1 MLDVEELGYDRLEEY
16 LSMLRERAAWLE
28 AKGLPMWD
36 PAYLERDAF
45 VGRYGNPA
53 CYLMKDDDQAVGG
66 FALVDRDGAWDDS
79 DGVEACYVH
88 KLVVRRSGAGKGYA
102 AEALGWILDFA
113 ESRGLDAVRLDY
125 YADRPYLARL
135 YSSCGFAA
143 RPDRVMPDGT
153 RITPAEARLP
163 RRI

>member
-28 AKGLPMWD
+28 ERGFPMWD

-53 CYLMKDDDQAVGG
+53 CYLMKDDGQVVGG
-66 FALVDRDGAWDDS
+66 FALADRDGAWDDA
-79 DGVEACYVH
+79 DGVEAWYVH
-88 KLVVRRSGAGKGYA
+88 KLVVRRIHAGKGYA
-102 AEALGWILDFA
+102 EAALRWILDFA
-113 ESRGLDAVRLDY
+113 DSRGLDAVRLDY

-135 YSSCGFAA
+135 YASCGFVAL
-143 RPDRVMPDGT
+143 PDRVMPDGT
-153 RITPAEARLP
+153 RITPAEARPP
-163 RRI
+163 RRR